1 MLKVFLE
8 VTMKKLSLT
17 LAFVLALCSFTGCGS
32 DSSSDKADKKDSS
45 SSVEETTAEAETTEE
60 STEDST
66 DDEKDEKT
74 TEAASEETS
83 MPAAAENTDFK
94 KGVIDGD
101 VYTSDFAGVKFTAPE
116 GWTFAKDDYI
126 LSMMNIGLEA
136 MGDDA
141 AITKALLDQAVIYDA
156 LCMDQTTGANII
168 FEFENL
174 AKEVP
179 DPSKYTL
186 DDVIDSFDKQ
196 LSAVSSIKYEKK
208 ETDTVTLAGQEYTK
222 LVYSAEMSNI
232 SMEQVFYVRRE
243 GDLVFCIIASNGQSG
258 EDMTK
263 YEANIEA
270 LN

>member
-1 MLKVFLE
+1 
-8 VTMKKLSLT
+8 MKKLSLT

-45 SSVEETTAEAETTEE
+45 STVEETTAEAETTEE

-66 DDEKDEKT
+66 DDEKEEST
-74 TEAASEETS
+74 TDADSEETTS
-83 MPAAAENTDFK
+83 SGDENSDFTRGK
-94 KGVIDGD
+94 IEDD
-101 VYTSDFAGVKFTAPE
+101 VYTSDFAGIKFTAPE

-126 LSMMNIGLEA
+126 LSMMNIGLDV
-136 MGDDA
+136 MGDNA
-141 AITKALLDQAVIYDA
+141 AFNKALLDQAVIYDA
-156 LCMDQTTGANII
+156 LCMDQTTGANIL
-168 FEFENL
+168 FEYENL

-186 DDVIDSFDKQ
+186 DDVIAAFDKQ
-196 LSAVSSIKYEKK
+196 LAAIDSIKYEKI
-208 ETDTVTLAGQEYTK
+208 ESDTATIAGQEYTK
-222 LVYSAEMSNI
+222 LVYKAEMGTI
-232 SMEQVFYVRRE
+232 SMEQVFYIRRE